1 MRTSQA
7 NRAGSKRQYG
17 VTVILLLV
25 FFYLAPEAMR
35 SPRSVHTSSSS
46 LSTSR
51 ALLSPLTGGQSSRSA
66 LRDVSSPTL
75 MLGPAAQDF
84 LHSFVCPPPRSVTVP
99 DGTHFFVYD
108 YWPLSTSTSTTSS
121 SSSSSSASSTALTS
135 TLDPINYRIDKDFWD
150 KVEKN
155 SWEPLTFRVLRTVLE
170 NNGGVEGGAEYLDF
184 GAWIGPTVLFAAH
197 YASRVWTL
205 EPDTMAAEM
214 LIANFEIAE
223 NADIRKKTR
232 VFHECIAEKAGTLKI
247 QGLGQSGSRIH
258 RESIMKFEDEV
269 SGGVE
274 WNIPCRSLPQFY
286 QEEGMKNLRLVKMD
300 VEGAELSVFP
310 GLGTWLRELDQNKSS
325 TGGKPAFWLSLHR
338 PYWAKPELNEVCAVW
353 RLFTL
358 WKFIYN
364 DQLVDVSAK
373 FRLTASNEKDG
384 DHCKVIM
391 CSTYCEFL
399 LSDTVLGIDPSVLT
413 EKEVMIQGNKH
424 FRDE

>member
-1 MRTSQA
+1 MPSLSLNPPPPRT
-7 NRAGSKRQYG
+7 GLKRQYG
-17 VTVILLLV
+17 ITVILLLI
-25 FFYLAPEAMR
+25 FFYLAPETIR
-35 SPRSVHTSSSS
+35 GPRGHTSSSS
-46 LSTSR
+46 SPSSSSSSSSHR
-51 ALLSPLTGGQSSRSA
+51 SIASPLHLNVNP
-66 LRDVSSPTL
+66 LRDASIPTL

-84 LHSFVCPPPRSVTVP
+84 LHSFVCPPPRSVTTS

-108 YWPLSTSTSTTSS
+108 YWPLSSTSS
-121 SSSSSSASSTALTS
+121 STTTTAVSSPSLM
-135 TLDPINYRIDKDFWD
+135 NYRIDKDFWD

-155 SWEPLTFRVLRTVLE
+155 SWEPLTFKVLKTVLE

-214 LIANFEIAE
+214 LIANFEIPE
-223 NADIRKKTR
+223 NIDIRKKTR

-247 QGLGQSGSRIH
+247 QGLGQSGSRIN
-258 RESIMKFEDEV
+258 RDSIMKFEDEV

-286 QEEGMKNLRLVKMD
+286 KEEGMKNLRLVKMD

-310 GLGTWLRELDQNKSS
+310 GLGTWLKELDLNKTN

-338 PYWAKPELNEVCAVW
+338 PYWSKPELHDVCAVW
-353 RLFTL
+353 KLFTL

-364 DQLVDVSAK
+364 DQLVDVSSK
-373 FRLTASNEKDG
+373 FRLTSTNEQDG
-384 DHCKVIM
+384 DHCKIIM
-391 CSTYCEFL
+391 CASYCEFL
-399 LSDTVLGIDPSVLT
+399 LTDSILGIDPSVLT

-424 FRDE
+424 FREE